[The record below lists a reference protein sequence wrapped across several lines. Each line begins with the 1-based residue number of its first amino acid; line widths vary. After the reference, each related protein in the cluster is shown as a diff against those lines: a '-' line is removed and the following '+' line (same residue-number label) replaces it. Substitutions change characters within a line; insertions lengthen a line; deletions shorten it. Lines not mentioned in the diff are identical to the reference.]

1 MYWVRKYLRLF
12 EAKWK
17 RRSFCMK
24 IRHVGLVLGA
34 GGPKQKKKKIVFVV
48 TFLTYFI

>member
-24 IRHVGLVLGA
+24 IRHVGLVLG
-34 GGPKQKKKKIVFVV
+34 GGGTITKKYFFLLF
-48 TFLTYFI
+48 TFLTDFIQ